1 MVHHSHLLFIL
12 APGLRAVE
20 SSYLDFF
27 QNEEQEQ
34 QFINAHSFMSAEW
47 GTHGSSTRIIS
58 LVTPPL
64 TTQSY
69 EKQAHVHPRSHHSAS
84 HGFAPSVRGKS
95 EGRVMRVGLRVT
107 HHSSTLHPSDL
118 RHPTG
123 ARVRNVSEDPL
134 SRCTVKFIFP
144 QSNRRVDVVL
154 LRTYSAAPIIP
165 PNFGA

>member
-27 QNEEQEQ
+27 QNEGQEQ

-69 EKQAHVHPRSHHSAS
+69 EKQAHVHPRSHHAAS
-84 HGFAPSVRGKS
+84 HGFAPSVRSKS
-95 EGRVMRVGLRVT
+95 ERCVMRVGLRAT

-134 SRCTVKFIFP
+134 SRCKVTFIFP

-154 LRTYSAAPIIP
+154 LRTHSAAPIIP